1 MEIASKQPVPD
12 LLQQSVTAFLETLH
26 HLSPHTVSAYRR
38 DLHCLCEYCHG
49 HDISDWTQLDA
60 RRLQEFVAWRHRRGI
75 SGRSLQ
81 RNLSAVRAFYRYLID
96 QGVTR
101 ANPAR
106 GLKTPKSPRRLPA
119 LLDVDQSA
127 RLLDIDEDDTLSVRD
142 RAMMEL
148 MYSSGLRLSELT
160 GLNLADIDLAD
171 RVVSVTGKGRK
182 TRTVPMGR
190 MACSILRY
198 WLERRRDM
206 AQPDAAALFI
216 SRRGSRLST
225 RSVQQRFQRWAVHQ
239 GIDLHLHPHMLR
251 HSFASHI
258 LESSGDLRAV
268 QELLGHADIST
279 TQIYTHL
286 DFQHLARVY
295 DETHPRARRK
305 K

>member
-1 MEIASKQPVPD
+1 MSERLASETVD
-12 LLQQSVTAFLETLH
+12 FINSLQ
-26 HLSPHTVSAYRR
+26 HLSVHTVRAYQR
-38 DLHCLCEYCHG
+38 DLNKLIEYCRG
-49 HDISDWTQLDA
+49 QEISDWRQLDG
-60 RRLQEFVAWRHRRGI
+60 RRLQDFVAWRHRRGI

-81 RNLSAVRAFYRYLID
+81 RSLSAIRAFFNFLIER
-96 QGVTR
+96 GAVSV
-101 ANPAR
+101 NPAR
-106 GLKTPKSPRRLPA
+106 GLKTPKTPRKLPA
-119 LLDVDQSA
+119 VLDVDQSA
-127 RLLDIDEDDTLSVRD
+127 RLLEIDSDSPLALRD

-171 RVVSVTGKGRK
+171 RVVTVTGKGNK
-182 TRTVPMGR
+182 TRSVPVGR
-190 MACSILRY
+190 MACTILKR
-198 WLERRRDM
+198 WIAAREGL
-206 AQPDAAALFI
+206 AAADETALFV
-216 SRRGSRLST
+216 SRQGRRLGP
-225 RSVQQRFQRWAVHQ
+225 RSVQQRFQQWAIRQ

-268 QELLGHADIST
+268 QELLGHSDIST